1 MRCSHTD
8 IYLSAFYGTQVH
20 LEVLMKKSFHKMLL
34 DVVEKSPCFM
44 FINYRD
50 ISLSWEGGKYN
61 LLHHRTRNS
70 SLGAVGSGLFVD
82 SMCVF
87 HFFFYREKK
96 LGGRRIWDSIYG
108 QDGKPTQMS
117 GVKNSFSWQVKE
129 VCSLGL
135 ADVFLSLAL
144 CYSWRAWLSAA
155 DILQTYLQVFFFS
168 NLKILQYNRLERRE
182 T

>member
-1 MRCSHTD
+1 
-8 IYLSAFYGTQVH
+8 
-20 LEVLMKKSFHKMLL
+20 MLL
-34 DVVEKSPCFM
+34 DVVEKSPSFM

-50 ISLSWEGGKYN
+50 ISPSWEGGKYN

-87 HFFFYREKK
+87 RFFFYREKK

-155 DILQTYLQVFFFS
+155 DILQTYLQVFSFLTWKS
-168 NLKILQYNRLERRE
+168 YNTTGWKDKRHNWCVVGVQFISQASWSKATGAMLLL
-182 T
+182 TAL